1 MGHGIFE
8 IQSKYWHG
16 AYQLYTRASSS
27 EERLRL
33 DANSGVNNIQ
43 AYRWY
48 LKQDVS
54 VDKQEKFLESHALQ
68 HSEIR
73 GERKKQIMRW
83 RKSEQSS

>member
-8 IQSKYWHG
+8 AQSKYWHG
-16 AYQLYTRASSS
+16 AYQLYTGASSS

-43 AYRWY
+43 AYRRY

-54 VDKQEKFLESHALQ
+54 VDRPEKCLEPQALQ

-73 GERKKQIMRW
+73 GARKNQLMRW